1 MRKYMK
7 LFLNE
12 LFLFCRTYPVIA
24 TLLFICG
31 WFIGLFMRDWYG
43 GYIGLMV

>member
-12 LFLFCRTYPVIA
+12 LLLFCKTYPFTA

-31 WFIGLFMRDWYG
+31 WLIGLFMRNWYG
-43 GYIGLMV
+43 QYLGLIV